1 MTDSQ
6 QYAKMIALTAYMALR
21 ALWFFPYV
29 ALRALWFVPWM
40 MLRQM
45 QWERRER

>member
-6 QYAKMIALTAYMALR
+6 RAKMIVLTAYMALR
-21 ALWFFPYV
+21 ALWFFPYM
-29 ALRALWFVPWM
+29 ALRALWFVPGM

>member
-21 ALWFFPYV
+21 ALWFFP
-29 ALRALWFVPWM
+29 WM

-45 QWERRER
+45 QGERRER

>member
-6 QYAKMIALTAYMALR
+6 RYAKMITAYIALR
-21 ALWFFPYV
+21 ALWFFPYM

-45 QWERRER
+45 QWERRKR

>member
-6 QYAKMIALTAYMALR
+6 RDAKMIALTAYMALR
-21 ALWFFPYV
+21 ALWF
-29 ALRALWFVPWM
+29 VPGM

>member
-1 MTDSQ
+1 MIDGQ
-6 QYAKMIALTAYMALR
+6 RHAKMIALTAYIALR
-21 ALWFFPYV
+21 ALWFF
-29 ALRALWFVPWM
+29 PWM